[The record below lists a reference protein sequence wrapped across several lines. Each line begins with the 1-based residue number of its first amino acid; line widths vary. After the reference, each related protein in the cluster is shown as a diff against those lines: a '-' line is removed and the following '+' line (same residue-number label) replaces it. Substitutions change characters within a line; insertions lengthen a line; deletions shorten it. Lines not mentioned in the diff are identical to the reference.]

1 MTISINGTTGIVMEE
16 NKVELGYFSNDDSVD
31 TSFTVDSGDNAM
43 IIGPVTVNQTITVN
57 GTLTV
62 V

>member
-1 MTISINGTTGIVMEE
+1 MTITLNGTTGIVMPE
-16 NKVELGYFSNDDSVD
+16 NKVELGYFLNDDTVD
-31 TSFTVDSGDNAM
+31 TAFTVDSGDNAM
-43 IIGPVTVNQTITVN
+43 IVGPVTINETITVN

>member
-1 MTISINGTTGIVMEE
+1 MAITINGTTGIQAPD
-16 NKVELGYFSNDDSVD
+16 NKMELGYFSNDDSVD
-31 TSFTVDSGDNAM
+31 TAITIPSGDNALLV
-43 IIGPVTVNQTITVN
+43 GPVTVNQTITVN

>member
-1 MTISINGTTGIVMEE
+1 MTISINGTTGISAPE
-16 NKVELGYFSNDDSVD
+16 NKMEYGFFSNDDSID
-31 TSFTVDSGDNAM
+31 TSYTIDSGDNALL
-43 IIGPVTVNQTITVN
+43 IGPVTVNETITVN

>member
-1 MTISINGTTGIVMEE
+1 MAVTINGTTGIQAPE
-16 NKVELGYFSNDDSVD
+16 NKMELGYFSNDDSVD
-31 TSFTVDSGDNAM
+31 TAFTVPSGDNALLV
-43 IIGPVTVNQTITVN
+43 GPVTVNQTITVN

>member
-1 MTISINGTTGIVMEE
+1 MTITLNGTTGIVSDD
-16 NKVELGYFSNDDSVD
+16 NKVELGFFTNDDSVD
-31 TSFTVDSGDNAM
+31 TAYTIDSGDNALL
-43 IIGPVTVNQTITVN
+43 IGPVTMNATVTVN

>member
-1 MTISINGTTGIVMEE
+1 MTISINGTTGIVAPE
-16 NKVELGYFSNDDSVD
+16 NKMELGYFSNDDTVD
-31 TSFTVDSGDNAM
+31 TAITIPSGDNAA
-43 IIGPVTVNQTITVN
+43 IVGPVTVNETITVN

>member
-31 TSFTVDSGDNAM
+31 TSFTVDSGDNAL

>member
-1 MTISINGTTGIVMEE
+1 MTISINGTTGIVAPE
-16 NKVELGYFSNDDSVD
+16 NKMELGYFSNDDTVD
-31 TSFTVDSGDNAM
+31 TAITIPSGDNAA
-43 IIGPVTVNQTITVN
+43 IVGPVTVNQTITVN

>member
-1 MTISINGTTGIVMEE
+1 MTVTINGTTGIVAEE
-16 NKVELGYFSNDDSVD
+16 NKMELGYFSNDDSVD
-31 TSFTVDSGDNAM
+31 TAITIPLNDNAA

-62 V
+62 I

>member
-1 MTISINGTTGIVMEE
+1 MAVQINGTTGIIMEE
-16 NKVELGYFSNDDSVD
+16 NKMELGYFSNDDSVD
-31 TSFTVDSGDNAM
+31 TAFTVDSGDNAM
-43 IIGPVTVNQTITVN
+43 LIGPVTVNQTITVN

>member
-31 TSFTVDSGDNAM
+31 TSFTVDSGDNAL

-57 GTLTV
+57 GTMTV
-62 V
+62 I